1 MGKLKFDFMKVENLQ
16 HSTFLRFD
24 QCVRPGGPSWQSVCQ
39 VRVSL
44 IHQIA
49 VCHPVRSV
57 QFVPHSSL
65 MHTPHHSTQKFNNKF
80 TKKILFMV
88 ENASQWQETQWGLS
102 KGKQLNIKVGK
113 ITNNWSTLR
122 DFLKI
127 IFCRRVPT

>member
-1 MGKLKFDFMKVENLQ
+1 MKVENLQ

-65 MHTPHHSTQKFNNKF
+65 MHTPHHSTQKFNNIF

-102 KGKQLNIKVGK
+102 KGKQFN
-113 ITNNWSTLR
+113 T
-122 DFLKI
+122 
-127 IFCRRVPT
+127 